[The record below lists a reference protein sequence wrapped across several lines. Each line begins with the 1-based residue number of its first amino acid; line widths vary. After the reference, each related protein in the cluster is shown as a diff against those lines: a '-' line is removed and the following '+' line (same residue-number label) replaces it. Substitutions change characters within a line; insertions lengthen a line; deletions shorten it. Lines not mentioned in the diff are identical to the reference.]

1 MCVDKKVPEF
11 LRKGVVIDAEAPLSV
26 DLAFDLIKKLGV
38 YDKLEDSVQFAP
50 QFFNQYTIIRYL
62 NTRNWYDEERQE
74 WRNQREFVL
83 QVPNKY
89 VPSSKECTH
98 KNVIRTKE
106 DIDNLYASM
115 SKEES

>member
-1 MCVDKKVPEF
+1 MCIDNSVPEV
-11 LRKGVVIDAEAPLSV
+11 LREVVIIDAEFPLCTILADEVLIRGGFNKRRDRLYFSTEYEEQFTKLKFNKPVQRV
-26 DLAFDLIKKLGV
+26 DEKTGEKYI
-38 YDKLEDSVQFAP
+38 S
-50 QFFNQYTIIRYL
+50 
-62 NTRNWYDEERQE
+62 
-74 WRNQREFVL
+74 REFTL
-83 QVPNKY
+83 YIPDQY